1 MDRITEMV
9 QAGIK
14 RLSVRSFDH
23 LHDLDLTY
31 HRAGSKN
38 TVFGINRALKSLDQG
53 LRFFLGLFA
62 QMGME
67 FLLLCFALQFYCGK
81 KYFLNMII
89 TFAVYTLFTNKYKQS
104 RMAQI

>member
-1 MDRITEMV
+1 MDRITEMI

-14 RLSVRSFDH
+14 RLSVHSFDH

-62 QMGME
+62 LGDV
-67 FLLLCFALQFYCGK
+67 AGHR
-81 KYFLNMII
+81 KY
-89 TFAVYTLFTNKYKQS
+89 AVDLAIRPLDCPSDPFEPEHLAC
-104 RMAQI
+104 R

>member
-1 MDRITEMV
+1 MDRITEMI

-14 RLSVRSFDH
+14 RVSVHSFDH

-31 HRAGSKN
+31 HKAGSKN

-67 FLLLCFALQFYCGK
+67 FFLLCIAL
-81 KYFLNMII
+81 
-89 TFAVYTLFTNKYKQS
+89 
-104 RMAQI
+104 